1 MDGSRDQDQ
10 GQTVKVGEQGSPLEE
25 THFAG
30 QYQGWPLPAGQGEPG
45 VPWGPE
51 FILSCLVVSESQ
63 AHAVWRDSLWTEYT
77 PQSEYYIL
85 LPRDDGNPG

>member
-1 MDGSRDQDQ
+1 MLRQMLRLWTGGARMVLGRVACTFTFTQEWRLLRERGLGFRPPPLLDGSREQDQ

-45 VPWGPE
+45 VP
-51 FILSCLVVSESQ
+51 
-63 AHAVWRDSLWTEYT
+63 
-77 PQSEYYIL
+77 
-85 LPRDDGNPG
+85 